1 MMTFTLYTLG
11 CKVNQYETQQI
22 RQLLE
27 QAGYILANKAPADL
41 VVINTC
47 CITHSAS
54 AKSRQAVSRLA
65 RQNPAA
71 LIVVVGCLA
80 SDKTDELP
88 TLPGRYLVV
97 SDKSNLLA
105 ALQGY
110 TATFAKQMPCGSKPS
125 SWLEIK
131 DKLIQIG
138 KQNQNQNIQDIVLKE
153 YKGQT
158 RAFLKI
164 QDGCDA
170 YCTYCIIPKIRT
182 QLVSKPPEIVLQE
195 ARQLIDAGH
204 KEIVLTGIFLG
215 AYGKPTARR
224 KAIAAPSHSD
234 PLIDLIDRL
243 AGLEG
248 LERLRLSSLEPAD
261 VSDDLLAL
269 FQKHPN
275 LMPHL
280 HLPLQSGSPN
290 ILKKM
295 ARQYTIDQYLDVI
308 YRVRKAI
315 DRPAITTDIIVGFP
329 GETDQDFE
337 KTIQIAN
344 MVQFAKMH
352 IFSFSPRKNTP
363 AAKMTPKVP
372 ADIIHQR
379 AKTLKK
385 IDRQLQYRFQYQFIG
400 QPLHVL
406 VETLDPP
413 KGRCERYFQVCLSC
427 LSNSQKIQHNEI
439 IRVVLT
445 EQMLCD
451 DDQE

>member
-1 MMTFTLYTLG
+1 MTFTLYTLG

-27 QAGYILANKAPADL
+27 QAGYVPADKNPADV

-47 CITHSAS
+47 CITHTAS
-54 AKSRQAVSRLA
+54 AKSRQAISRLA

-80 SDKTDELP
+80 SDKTGELP
-88 TLPGRYLVV
+88 ALPDRCLVV
-97 SDKSNLLA
+97 PDKSNLLA
-105 ALQGY
+105 ALQGC
-110 TATFAKQMPCGSKPS
+110 ATTFVKQMPCGSKPS

-131 DKLIQIG
+131 DKLNQTG

-182 QLVSKPPEIVLQE
+182 QLASKPPEIVLQE
-195 ARQLIDAGH
+195 ARQLLDAGH

-215 AYGKPTARR
+215 AYGKTTARR
-224 KAIAAPSHSD
+224 KAMATPSQPD

-243 AGLEG
+243 ADLEG

-261 VSDDLLAL
+261 VTDDLLAL

-329 GETDQDFE
+329 GETDEDFE

-344 MVQFAKMH
+344 HVQFAKMH

-363 AAKMTPKVP
+363 AAKMTPKIP

-379 AKTLKK
+379 AEILKK
-385 IDRQLQYRFQYQFIG
+385 LDLQLQYRFKSQFIG
-400 QPLHVL
+400 QPVRVL
-406 VETLDPP
+406 IETLAPP

-427 LSNSQKIQHNEI
+427 LSNSQHIQRNDI
-439 IRVVLT
+439 ITVVLT